1 MGKPGDY
8 RKLSR
13 TELLGLLIE
22 ETERNE
28 QLERDLTEAHE
39 RLSSRE
45 VDIKEAGSLA
55 EAVLRLNGVFK
66 AASDACA
73 QYEDNIKRLN
83 EKQSAINSER
93 EAKSIERAQKIIEEA
108 NTRAK
113 RIEQAVIA
121 RCIKIVELACGDG
134 SAFKDKSTKL

>member
-8 RKLSR
+8 KKLSR
-13 TELLGLLIE
+13 AELLELLIE

-28 QLERDLTEAHE
+28 RLEKDLAEARE

-45 VDIKEAGSLA
+45 VEINEAGSLA

-66 AASDACA
+66 AASEACA

-83 EKQSAINSER
+83 DKQTAINSER
-93 EAKSIERAQKIIEEA
+93 EAKSIMQAQKIIEDAEA
-108 NTRAK
+108 SAK
-113 RIEQAVIA
+113 RIEQTATE
-121 RCIKIVELACGDG
+121 RCIRIVELACGDV
-134 SAFKDKSTKL
+134 SAFRDKICEL